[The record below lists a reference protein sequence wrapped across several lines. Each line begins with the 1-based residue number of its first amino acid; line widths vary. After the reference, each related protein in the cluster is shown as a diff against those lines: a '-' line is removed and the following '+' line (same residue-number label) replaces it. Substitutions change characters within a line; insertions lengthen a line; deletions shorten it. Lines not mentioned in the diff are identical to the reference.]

1 MGFWDK
7 AFNVAKDVGTSVAA
21 KIEESANEIRE
32 ITQKFEEKDDD
43 ELLRV
48 IHSDG
53 FFGSSAKEKGVAS
66 KILRQRGYT
75 VDQISAAK

>member
-7 AFNVAKDVGTSVAA
+7 AFNVAKDVGTNVAA

-32 ITQKFEEKDDD
+32 IAQKFEEKDDD

-53 FFGSSAKEKGVAS
+53 FFGSGAKEKGVAS

-75 VDQISAAK
+75 VDQINAAK